1 MVESNCSTFFLHVS
15 PCTVFVTAVFAEE
28 NAPAKQTR
36 QIYLFLQNEMAL
48 DDLQPSSYIPSKS
61 TQLRSEYM
69 DLTGATT
76 VNDQTQRV
84 AQSADYAPLHP
95 STRSWEVEKQ
105 HVTIEK
111 IIGKGAFGQVAK
123 GTATGLRDKP
133 GKTTVAFKMLKCRS
147 LFC

>member
-1 MVESNCSTFFLHVS
+1 MQLSIDSFLNTYIS
-15 PCTVFVTAVFAEE
+15 LT
-28 NAPAKQTR
+28 
-36 QIYLFLQNEMAL
+36 YFLQNEMAL
-48 DDLQPSSYIPSKS
+48 DDLQPSSHIPSES

-123 GTATGLRDKP
+123 GTATGLRGEP
-133 GKTTVAFKMLKCRS
+133 GKTTVAVKMLKCRS
-147 LFC
+147 SFC